1 MKIAVLVLTVWAA
14 LPLLAQASFVAQQS
28 NTQISLRGISAVS
41 SKIAWASGS
50 GGTWLRT
57 LDGGNTWT
65 AAVLPGGEELDFRDI
80 EAFDANT
87 VYLLAAGPAEKSRI
101 YKTSDG
107 GQHWS
112 MLLSNRDPKG

>member
-1 MKIAVLVLTVWAA
+1 MKIALLLLALGAA
-14 LPLLAQASFVAQQS
+14 TPLLAQPSFVAQQS
-28 NTQISLRGISAVS
+28 NTQVSLRGISVVS

-57 LDGGNTWT
+57 LDGGTTWA
-65 AAVLPGGEELDFRDI
+65 AAVVPGAEDLDFRDI

-87 VYLLAAGPAEKSRI
+87 AYLLAAGPADKSRV
-101 YKTSDG
+101 YKTTDG

-112 MLLSNRDPKG
+112 ML